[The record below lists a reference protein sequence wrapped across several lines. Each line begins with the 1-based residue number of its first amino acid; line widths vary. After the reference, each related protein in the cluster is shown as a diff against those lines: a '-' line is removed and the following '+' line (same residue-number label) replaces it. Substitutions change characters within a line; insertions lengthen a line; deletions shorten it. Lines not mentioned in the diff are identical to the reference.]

1 MSAPPSPAAAAAAP
15 APVSVWRMYRAMVG
29 IGVLCGLTIVTV
41 FALTRPVIARNRAA
55 ALERAIFQVLPAA
68 DTRASFVYVPSG
80 GSRGG
85 DSVPSGGSRGGDSG
99 VEGRFEALEGEG
111 EAGGE
116 RSGAPRVHAG
126 YDADGRLVGL
136 ALEARGMGYQDTIR
150 VLYGYSF
157 EHQAV
162 VGLRVLESKE
172 TPGLGDKI
180 ETDAIFQRNFGRLD
194 VSLNAEESAVAHPI
208 VVVKPGQ
215 KREPWQIDGITG
227 ATISSVAI
235 GDILRGSTARWV
247 PLVRRQMD
255 DFEQPGGGGDG

>member
-41 FALTRPVIARNRAA
+41 FELTRPVIARNRAA

-68 DTRASFVYVPSG
+68 DTRVSFDFV
-80 GSRGG
+80 
-85 DSVPSGGSRGGDSG
+85 D
-99 VEGRFEALEGEG
+99 GRFEVVDGEG
-111 EAGGE
+111 DGDG
-116 RSGAPRVHAG
+116 SGAPRLHAG
-126 YDADGRLVGL
+126 YDAGGRLVGL

-180 ETDAIFQRNFGRLD
+180 ETDEAFKRNFERLD

-208 VVVKPGQ
+208 EVVKPGQ
-215 KREPWQIDGITG
+215 KTEPWQIDGITG

-235 GDILRGSTARWV
+235 GDILRRSTAYWMPR
-247 PLVRRQMD
+247 VRRQVEG
-255 DFEQPGGGGDG
+255 FERPGGGDDG

>member
-1 MSAPPSPAAAAAAP
+1 MSAPPSPPAAAP

-41 FALTRPVIARNRAA
+41 FELTRPVIARNRAE

-68 DTRASFVYVPSG
+68 HTRTSYLYVPAG

-85 DSVPSGGSRGGDSG
+85 DAVGD
-99 VEGRFEALEGEG
+99 GRFEALEGER

-116 RSGAPRVHAG
+116 LAHAG
-126 YDADGRLVGL
+126 YDAGGRLIGL

-162 VGLRVLESKE
+162 VGMRVLESKE

-180 ETDAIFQRNFGRLD
+180 ETDETFQRNFERLD
-194 VSLNAEESAVAHPI
+194 VALSPDQSAVAHPI
-208 VVVKPGQ
+208 EVVKPGQ
-215 KREPWQIDGITG
+215 KTKAWQIDGITG

-235 GDILRGSTARWV
+235 GNILRRSTASWM

-255 DFEQPGGGGDG
+255 DFEPPGGEDDG